1 MQWNRLYPVCVDDLD
16 IGFGEATCEF
26 EYFEIRCD
34 KRKELHK
41 SRDRLTDAIIE
52 LARSKK

>member
-1 MQWNRLYPVCVDDLD
+1 MCVDDLD

-26 EYFEIRCD
+26 EYFEIRRD
-34 KRKELHK
+34 ERKELRK